1 MADVLVR
8 SVPTIPGGFRA
19 VYPED
24 LPKWPAGV
32 ELMASVRLPRNI
44 KMHRKAFAFLKA
56 LHPHVKDQYP
66 TQEALRK
73 ALTIGSGYVDEAIN
87 PNTGEVHL
95 QAKSWAFASLDEADF
110 QKMYSAMV
118 EMAISMVAGT
128 DHADWELAVEEL
140 ARF

>member
-8 SVPTIPGGFRA
+8 SIPAIPGGFRA

-24 LPKWPAGV
+24 LPRWPAGA
-32 ELMASVRLPRNI
+32 ELMATVRLPRNI
-44 KMHRKAFAFLKA
+44 KLHRKAFALLKA
-56 LHPHVKDQYP
+56 LHPHVSDQYR

-87 PNTGEVHL
+87 PRTGEVHL
-95 QAKSWAFASLDEADF
+95 QAKSWAFSGMDEADF
-110 QKMYSAMV
+110 QQMYSAMIQ
-118 EMAISMVAGT
+118 MAITMVSGT
-128 DHADWELAVEEL
+128 SRADWETAVEEI